1 VTPTGKPP
9 SGAADAVAEPDP
21 LNGAPILEEFLQ
33 LDPEKVP
40 PAVGN
45 LLAVFREPVD
55 SYEQLGDE
63 AISAQA
69 VRAIVTEIV
78 TRQRTER
85 EVFVAALGAY
95 KDLTERLA
103 VEVAD
108 ARSELSAQAELA
120 QLERAQLLQEFL
132 DRLDLLTAKIST
144 SAGRYEAELADKN
157 VLLEDRERRVEIYA
171 GQAINAQN
179 MLADIQRSTSWR
191 VTAPVRLLSR
201 MLARRATSGQPE
213 N

>member
-1 VTPTGKPP
+1 
-9 SGAADAVAEPDP
+9 VAEPDP
-21 LNGAPILEEFLQ
+21 LYGAPILEEFLQ
-33 LDPEKVP
+33 LDPESVP
-40 PAVGN
+40 PAVGS

-63 AISAQA
+63 AISPQA

-85 EVFVAALGAY
+85 EVFVSALGAY

-108 ARSELSAQAELA
+108 ARCELTAQAESA
-120 QLERAQLLQEFL
+120 QLERAQLLKEFL
-132 DRLDLLTAKIST
+132 DRLDVLTAKIST
-144 SAGRYEAELADKN
+144 SAARYEAELAEKD
-157 VLLEDRERRVEIYA
+157 VLLEDQERRTEIYA
-171 GQAINAQN
+171 GHAINAQS
-179 MLADIQRSTSWR
+179 MLADMQSSTSWR

-201 MLARRATSGQPE
+201 MLARRATPVPPE

>member
-1 VTPTGKPP
+1 MTPTRKPP
-9 SGAADAVAEPDP
+9 TGAADAVAEPDP

-33 LDPEKVP
+33 LDPESVP

-45 LLAVFREPVD
+45 LLSVFREPID

-63 AISAQA
+63 AISPQA

-95 KDLTERLA
+95 RDLTERLS

-108 ARSELSAQAELA
+108 ARSDLAAQAESA
-120 QLERAQLLQEFL
+120 QLERAQLLKEFL
-132 DRLDLLTAKIST
+132 DRLDVLSAKIST
-144 SAGRYEAELADKN
+144 SAARYEAELADKD

-179 MLADIQRSTSWR
+179 MLTDIHRSTSWR

-201 MLARRATSGQPE
+201 MLARRAPSGKPE

>member
-1 VTPTGKPP
+1 
-9 SGAADAVAEPDP
+9 
-21 LNGAPILEEFLQ
+21 
-33 LDPEKVP
+33 
-40 PAVGN
+40 
-45 LLAVFREPVD
+45 
-55 SYEQLGDE
+55 LGDE

>member
-1 VTPTGKPP
+1 VTPTRKPP

-21 LNGAPILEEFLQ
+21 LDGAPILEEFLL
-33 LDPEKVP
+33 LDPENVP

-45 LLAVFREPVD
+45 LLAVFREPID

-108 ARSELSAQAELA
+108 ARSELSAQAEMA